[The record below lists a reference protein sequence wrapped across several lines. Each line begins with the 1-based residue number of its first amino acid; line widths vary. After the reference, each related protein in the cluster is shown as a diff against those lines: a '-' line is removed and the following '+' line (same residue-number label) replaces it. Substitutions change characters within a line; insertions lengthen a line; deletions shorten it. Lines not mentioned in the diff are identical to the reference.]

1 MQKPKA
7 QSPEDTTEPD
17 MVVSLEES
25 GDVEEENVEYSGVAA
40 FIEGQ
45 FRRAKDD
52 SVNNEEWWMMA
63 VTTIGACTAPR
74 WNSRTL
80 RSPKPHNDPTV
91 QIYYL
96 ICLQNAL

>member
-25 GDVEEENVEYSGVAA
+25 GDVEQENVEYSGVAA

-52 SVNNEEWWMMA
+52 SVNNEEWWMMV
-63 VTTIGACTAPR
+63 VTTIGACTTTR

>member
-1 MQKPKA
+1 MPLMQKPKA

-25 GDVEEENVEYSGVAA
+25 GDVEQENVEYSGVAA

-52 SVNNEEWWMMA
+52 SVTNEEW
-63 VTTIGACTAPR
+63 
-74 WNSRTL
+74 
-80 RSPKPHNDPTV
+80 
-91 QIYYL
+91 
-96 ICLQNAL
+96 

>member
-1 MQKPKA
+1 MALMQKPTGP
-7 QSPEDTTEPD
+7 SPEDTTEPD

-25 GDVEEENVEYSGVAA
+25 GDVEQENVEYSGVAA

-52 SVNNEEWWMMA
+52 RMNDEERWMMA

-74 WNSRTL
+74 
-80 RSPKPHNDPTV
+80 
-91 QIYYL
+91 
-96 ICLQNAL
+96 

>member
-1 MQKPKA
+1 MPLMQTPEA

-25 GDVEEENVEYSGVAA
+25 GDVEQENVEYSGVAA

-52 SVNNEEWWMMA
+52 SVNNEEW
-63 VTTIGACTAPR
+63 
-74 WNSRTL
+74 
-80 RSPKPHNDPTV
+80 
-91 QIYYL
+91 
-96 ICLQNAL
+96 